1 MIRLVAAAGAFS
13 ATVVGGFFVGLLV
26 ARLTGAGMWM
36 PVGLLGGLV
45 LGIVAIVL
53 ALRPLLRQN

>member
-1 MIRLVAAAGAFS
+1 
-13 ATVVGGFFVGLLV
+13 VVGGFFLGLLV
-26 ARLTGAGMWM
+26 ARLTGTGVWM
-36 PVGLLGGLV
+36 PVGLFGGLV

>member
-26 ARLTGAGMWM
+26 ARLTGAGVWM
-36 PVGLLGGLV
+36 PVGLFAGLV

>member
-1 MIRLVAAAGAFS
+1 
-13 ATVVGGFFVGLLV
+13 VVGGFFVGLLV

-45 LGIVAIVL
+45 LGIVVIVL

>member
-13 ATVVGGFFVGLLV
+13 ATVVGGFFLGLLV
-26 ARLTGAGMWM
+26 ARLTGVGVWM
-36 PVGLLGGLV
+36 PVGLFGGLV